1 MNTKTSNKK
10 GRSSKKQIMQIHGKE
25 EQAKKQASSLDEILG
40 ETLSIYTAN
49 SSEEYRNQLAEMNM
63 TDLQSHAYK
72 IGLVPT
78 PDRKV
83 LTDRLLQEFIK
94 WNSKYGS
101 NVITSNSKIKSINDL
116 DDKAKKILR
125 EGA

>member
-1 MNTKTSNKK
+1 MNTQAKK
-10 GRSSKKQIMQIHGKE
+10 KRGRPSKKESLQIHGKE
-25 EQAKKQASSLDEILG
+25 EKSIKQPSSLDEILG

-49 SSEEYRNQLAEMNM
+49 SSEQYRGQLAEMNM
-63 TDLQSHAYK
+63 TDLQTHAYK

-83 LTDRLLQEFIK
+83 LTDRLVQEFVK
-94 WNSKYGS
+94 WNSRYGS
-101 NVITSNSKIKSINDL
+101 NIATGQVKSVDDL
-116 DDKAKKILR
+116 DAKAKKILR

>member
-1 MNTKTSNKK
+1 MNTEIKK
-10 GRSSKKQIMQIHGKE
+10 KRGRPAKKQMLQIHGKE
-25 EQAKKQASSLDEILG
+25 EKNQKQPSSLDEILG

-49 SSEEYRNQLAEMNM
+49 SSEQYRGQLAEMNM
-63 TDLQSHAYK
+63 TDLQAHAYK

-83 LTDRLLQEFIK
+83 LTDRLVQEFVK
-94 WNSKYGS
+94 WNSRYGS
-101 NVITSNSKIKSINDL
+101 NVATGQVKSVEDL
-116 DDKAKKILR
+116 DAKAKKILR

>member
-1 MNTKTSNKK
+1 MNTTGKK
-10 GRSSKKQIMQIHGKE
+10 KRGRPSKKDILQIHGKE
-25 EQAKKQASSLDEILG
+25 EKVQKRVSSLDEILG

-49 SSEEYRNQLAEMNM
+49 SSEQYRGQLAEMNM

-83 LTDRLLQEFIK
+83 LTDRLVQEFIK
-94 WNSKYGS
+94 WNSRYGS
-101 NVITSNSKIKSINDL
+101 NVATGQVKSVEDL
-116 DDKAKKILR
+116 DAKAKKILR

>member
-1 MNTKTSNKK
+1 MNTEPKRKR
-10 GRSSKKQIMQIHGKE
+10 GRPSKKQMLQIHGKE
-25 EQAKKQASSLDEILG
+25 EKTQKQPSSLDEILG

-49 SSEEYRNQLAEMNM
+49 SSEDYRGQLAEMNM
-63 TDLQSHAYK
+63 TDLQAHAYK

-83 LTDRLLQEFIK
+83 LTDRLVQEFVK
-94 WNSKYGS
+94 WNSRYGS
-101 NVITSNSKIKSINDL
+101 NVATGQVKSVEDL
-116 DDKAKKILR
+116 DANAKKILR

>member
-1 MNTKTSNKK
+1 MNTQPKK
-10 GRSSKKQIMQIHGKE
+10 KRGRPSKKEMLQVHGKE
-25 EQAKKQASSLDEILG
+25 EKNQKPPSSLDEILG

-49 SSEEYRNQLAEMNM
+49 SSEEYRGQLAEMNM
-63 TDLQSHAYK
+63 TDLQAHAYK

-83 LTDRLLQEFIK
+83 LTDRLAQEFVK
-94 WNSKYGS
+94 WNSRYGS
-101 NVITSNSKIKSINDL
+101 NVATGQVKSVDDL
-116 DDKAKKILR
+116 DAKAKKILR

>member
-1 MNTKTSNKK
+1 MNTQPKK
-10 GRSSKKQIMQIHGKE
+10 KRGRPSKKEMLQVHGKE
-25 EQAKKQASSLDEILG
+25 EENQKPPSSLDEILG

-49 SSEEYRNQLAEMNM
+49 SSEEYRGQLAEMNM
-63 TDLQSHAYK
+63 TDLQAHAYK

-83 LTDRLLQEFIK
+83 LTDRLAQEFVK
-94 WNSKYGS
+94 WNSRYGS
-101 NVITSNSKIKSINDL
+101 NVATGQVKSVDDL
-116 DDKAKKILR
+116 DAKAKKILR

>member
-1 MNTKTSNKK
+1 MNTQAKK
-10 GRSSKKQIMQIHGKE
+10 KRGRPSKKEMLQIHGKVE
-25 EQAKKQASSLDEILG
+25 KNQKQPSSLDEILG

-49 SSEEYRNQLAEMNM
+49 SSEQYRGQLAEMNM
-63 TDLQSHAYK
+63 TDLQAHAYK

-83 LTDRLLQEFIK
+83 LTDRLVQEFVK
-94 WNSKYGS
+94 WNSRYGS
-101 NVITSNSKIKSINDL
+101 NVATGQVKSVEDL
-116 DDKAKKILR
+116 DAKAKKILR

>member
-1 MNTKTSNKK
+1 MNTQAKK
-10 GRSSKKQIMQIHGKE
+10 KRGRPSKKEMLQIHGKE
-25 EQAKKQASSLDEILG
+25 EKNQKQPSSLDEILG

-49 SSEEYRNQLAEMNM
+49 SSEDYRGQLAEMNM
-63 TDLQSHAYK
+63 TDLQAHAYK

-83 LTDRLLQEFIK
+83 LTERLVQEFVK
-94 WNSKYGS
+94 WNSRYGS
-101 NVITSNSKIKSINDL
+101 NVATGQVKSVEDL
-116 DDKAKKILR
+116 DAKAKKILR

>member
-1 MNTKTSNKK
+1 MNTQPKK
-10 GRSSKKQIMQIHGKE
+10 KRGRPSKKEMLQVHGKE
-25 EQAKKQASSLDEILG
+25 EKNQKPPSSLDEILG

-49 SSEEYRNQLAEMNM
+49 SSEEYRGQLAEMNM
-63 TDLQSHAYK
+63 TDLQAHAYK

-83 LTDRLLQEFIK
+83 LTDRLAQEFVK
-94 WNSKYGS
+94 WNSRYGS
-101 NVITSNSKIKSINDL
+101 NVATGQVKSVDDL
-116 DDKAKKILR
+116 DAKARKILR

>member
-1 MNTKTSNKK
+1 MNTEPKRKR
-10 GRSSKKQIMQIHGKE
+10 GRPSKKQMLQIHGKE
-25 EQAKKQASSLDEILG
+25 EKTQKQPSSLDEILG

-49 SSEEYRNQLAEMNM
+49 SSEDYRGQLAEMNM
-63 TDLQSHAYK
+63 TDLQAHAYK

-83 LTDRLLQEFIK
+83 LTDRLVQEFVK
-94 WNSKYGS
+94 WNSRYGS
-101 NVITSNSKIKSINDL
+101 NVATGRVKSVEDL
-116 DDKAKKILR
+116 DAKAKKILR

>member
-1 MNTKTSNKK
+1 MNIE
-10 GRSSKKQIMQIHGKE
+10 SKKKRGRPSKKEMLQVHVKE
-25 EQAKKQASSLDEILG
+25 EENQKPPSSLDEILW

-49 SSEEYRNQLAEMNM
+49 SSEEYRGQLAEMNM
-63 TDLQSHAYK
+63 TDLQAHAYK

-83 LTDRLLQEFIK
+83 LTDRLAQEFVK
-94 WNSKYGS
+94 WNSRYGS
-101 NVITSNSKIKSINDL
+101 NVATGQVKSVDDL
-116 DDKAKKILR
+116 DAKAKKILR

>member
-1 MNTKTSNKK
+1 MNTTTQKKRGRPNKK
-10 GRSSKKQIMQIHGKE
+10 QMLQIHGKE
-25 EQAKKQASSLDEILG
+25 EINNKKQPSSLDEILG

-49 SSEEYRNQLAEMNM
+49 SSEEYRGQLAEMNM
-63 TDLQSHAYK
+63 TDLQTHAYK

-83 LTDRLLQEFIK
+83 LTDRLVQEFIK
-94 WNSKYGS
+94 WNSRYGS
-101 NVITSNSKIKSINDL
+101 NIATGKVKSLEDIDSK
-116 DDKAKKILR
+116 AQKILR

>member
-1 MNTKTSNKK
+1 MNTENKK
-10 GRSSKKQIMQIHGKE
+10 KRGRPSKQQMLQIHGKE
-25 EQAKKQASSLDEILG
+25 EVINKQPSSLDEILG
-40 ETLSIYTAN
+40 ETLSIYTVN
-49 SSEEYRNQLAEMNM
+49 SSEDYRGQLAEMNM

-83 LTDRLLQEFIK
+83 LTDRLVQEFVK
-94 WNSKYGS
+94 WNSRYGT
-101 NVITSNSKIKSINDL
+101 NITTGHINSLEDL
-116 DDKAKKILR
+116 DAKARKILR

>member
-1 MNTKTSNKK
+1 MNTQSIKK
-10 GRSSKKQIMQIHGKE
+10 RGRPAKKETLQIHGKE
-25 EQAKKQASSLDEILG
+25 EKNQKHPSSLDEILG

-49 SSEEYRNQLAEMNM
+49 SSEQYRGQLAEMNM
-63 TDLQSHAYK
+63 TDLQTHAYK

-83 LTDRLLQEFIK
+83 LTDRLVHEFVK
-94 WNSKYGS
+94 WNSRYGS
-101 NVITSNSKIKSINDL
+101 NVATGQVKSVDDL
-116 DDKAKKILR
+116 DAKAKKILR

>member
-1 MNTKTSNKK
+1 MNTITQKK
-10 GRSSKKQIMQIHGKE
+10 RGRPSKKQMLQIHGKE
-25 EQAKKQASSLDEILG
+25 EINNKKQPSSLDEILG

-49 SSEEYRNQLAEMNM
+49 SSEEYRGQLAEMNM
-63 TDLQSHAYK
+63 TDLQTHAYK

-83 LTDRLLQEFIK
+83 LTDRLVQEFVK
-94 WNSKYGS
+94 WNSRYGS
-101 NVITSNSKIKSINDL
+101 NIATGKVTSLEEL
-116 DDKAKKILR
+116 DSKAKKILR

>member
-1 MNTKTSNKK
+1 MNTTIKK
-10 GRSSKKQIMQIHGKE
+10 KRGRPSKKEMLQIHGKE
-25 EQAKKQASSLDEILG
+25 ENNNKKQPSSLDEILG

-49 SSEEYRNQLAEMNM
+49 SSEEYRRQLTEMNM

-83 LTDRLLQEFIK
+83 LTDRLVQEFVK
-94 WNSKYGS
+94 WNSRYGS
-101 NVITSNSKIKSINDL
+101 NVTTGKIKSVEDL
-116 DDKAKKILR
+116 DSKAQKILR

>member
-1 MNTKTSNKK
+1 MNTKTKRK
-10 GRSSKKQIMQIHGKE
+10 RGRPSKKEMLQIHGKE
-25 EQAKKQASSLDEILG
+25 ETVQKKPSSLDEILG

-49 SSEEYRNQLAEMNM
+49 SSDEYRGQLAEMNM
-63 TDLQSHAYK
+63 TDLQTHAYK

-83 LTDRLLQEFIK
+83 LTDRLVQEFIK
-94 WNSKYGS
+94 WNSRYGS
-101 NVITSNSKIKSINDL
+101 NIVEGGVKSVLDL
-116 DDKAKKILR
+116 DSQAQKILR

>member
-1 MNTKTSNKK
+1 MNTQPKK
-10 GRSSKKQIMQIHGKE
+10 KRGRPSKKEMLQVHGKE
-25 EQAKKQASSLDEILG
+25 EKNQKPPSSLVVFLG

-49 SSEEYRNQLAEMNM
+49 SSEEYRGQLAEMNM
-63 TDLQSHAYK
+63 TDLQAHAYK

-83 LTDRLLQEFIK
+83 LTDRLAQEFVK
-94 WNSKYGS
+94 WNSRYGS
-101 NVITSNSKIKSINDL
+101 NIATGQVKSVDDL
-116 DDKAKKILR
+116 DAKAKKILR